1 MHFGWIHQRGLD
13 SDPFSQS
20 SVILCSQI
28 WNWKRTHS
36 REYWMTLVYLPI
48 RSSISPSE
56 HFCTLLYVNRNNA
69 CWSSD
74 ANQRDRQ
81 AHCWQGRLSHKIRP
95 GQPRVKFCEAL
106 WRAARLAM
114 QAWSVLNRH
123 WLRTAVGIFQIS
135 LAPIGSHAWS
145 WAAENLRS
153 DASFWKQS
161 SWNFPA
167 SSTFRILL
175 SKVSTLRQWCDVCV
189 EKAILGC
196 GFQSQFLFPSQTSS
210 TIINHHQPSSTI
222 IKYHQISHCAFPW
235 SKLSTLR
242 RSCTETA
249 KSREFDKSQ
258 VRLGKRNA

>member
-1 MHFGWIHQRGLD
+1 
-13 SDPFSQS
+13 
-20 SVILCSQI
+20 
-28 WNWKRTHS
+28 
-36 REYWMTLVYLPI
+36 
-48 RSSISPSE
+48 
-56 HFCTLLYVNRNNA
+56 
-69 CWSSD
+69 
-74 ANQRDRQ
+74 
-81 AHCWQGRLSHKIRP
+81 
-95 GQPRVKFCEAL
+95 
-106 WRAARLAM
+106 M

-175 SKVSTLRQWCDVCV
+175 SKVSTLRQWCDVRV

-210 TIINHHQPSSTI
+210 NIINHHQISSNITLCISLKQTI
-222 IKYHQISHCAFPW
+222 HPEKILHWNRKESGVWQVASQIRQKERVNSVSVAVQD
-235 SKLSTLR
+235 
-242 RSCTETA
+242 RSA
-249 KSREFDKSQ
+249 I
-258 VRLGKRNA
+258 